1 MTTSLQPDNTE
12 QHGDLA
18 GLRTASATRL
28 QSAERDAGTSLLVQM
43 LGLEIVLTE
52 LAAARIEIGRRA
64 GDIATAG
71 RTLQQI
77 AAAVTGRIET
87 VIAKA
92 EGRQRTD
99 RVGQGLDLALLLG
112 TPSGTPEALNAEL
125 LELAGPP
132 NERKRDRLR
141 RPRAAQQETP

>member
-1 MTTSLQPDNTE
+1 MGVAAGLDPGDQVGQEAVEGGEWRAAGGRAGAMTTSLQPDNTE

-92 EGRQRTD
+92 EGRQRMLEQ
-99 RVGQGLDLALLLG
+99 RQQVGKPA
-112 TPSGTPEALNAEL
+112 
-125 LELAGPP
+125 
-132 NERKRDRLR
+132 
-141 RPRAAQQETP
+141 

>member
-1 MTTSLQPDNTE
+1 MKAMGGRPLIIDAWPFLGGSCPHQACVPHHLFSEAAEELDRLCPGLLVDVCRDDDGTRGGEGESRALPD
-12 QHGDLA
+12 A
-18 GLRTASATRL
+18 AASATRL

-92 EGRQRTD
+92 EGRAN
-99 RVGQGLDLALLLG
+99 G
-112 TPSGTPEALNAEL
+112 
-125 LELAGPP
+125 
-132 NERKRDRLR
+132 
-141 RPRAAQQETP
+141 